1 MADDGWTAMH
11 YAAHEG
17 YMEIVKL
24 LIDKGACVEFAYCA
38 GGWYVLSSDGLKM
51 S

>member
-17 YMEIVKL
+17 YMEVVKL
-24 LIDKGACVEFAYCA
+24 LIDKGASLES
-38 GGWYVLSSDGLKM
+38 LSI
-51 S
+51 